1 METSLSPPCP
11 HDVDD
16 GGTDQKRDEEEELG
30 SSGTFDGALKDGSTD
45 RICVDDA
52 AQTENMMR
60 MMLISTNCCEKIAYE
75 VMH

>member
-30 SSGTFDGALKDGSTD
+30 SSGSFDDALRDGSTD
-45 RICVDDA
+45 RICVDDGGA
-52 AQTENMMR
+52 DRKHDEDDADF
-60 MMLISTNCCEKIAYE
+60 S
-75 VMH
+75 